1 MQKTVLSKIIA
12 IFWEPSA
19 TFRFLLVKTSWLD
32 VVVPVLL
39 VILVTVASIPYVTP
53 IALEDQKDRIA
64 QSERLSDEQKAV
76 FYDQINKQ
84 IGSPKAF
91 ILSPVVII
99 VRTALVAAILMFVSN
114 FLFGGEVKYVGMLAV
129 SAYGSLVDL
138 IASAVKIPLIIS
150 QQTALIYTGPAIL
163 LQDNSTFLFRFA
175 ANLDLFAFWKVVIM
189 AIGVGIMAKMKMQKV
204 FWAIL
209 TLWLIY
215 GLAAAGLGGLF
226 KV

>member
-1 MQKTVLSKIIA
+1 MLNRVHRSQKPDNLFEGYLSKTAVYYTDQIIMNDAMQKTVLSKIIA

-129 SAYGSLVDL
+129 SAYGVVDL
-138 IASAVKIPLIIS
+138 IASAS
-150 QQTALIYTGPAIL
+150 R
-163 LQDNSTFLFRFA
+163 FR
-175 ANLDLFAFWKVVIM
+175 
-189 AIGVGIMAKMKMQKV
+189 
-204 FWAIL
+204 
-209 TLWLIY
+209 
-215 GLAAAGLGGLF
+215 
-226 KV
+226 